1 MFTLIDTL
9 YTIISIL
16 LMPIVLILI
25 LSILTFFIAKKK
37 GLKIL
42 IALIIVTLYTCSSG
56 IITKHLLNS
65 LQIYKPA
72 TNKVIDSNSA
82 IILLGAG
89 IDNNDYGITPTLL
102 ADSRILETIRIYN
115 IAKKHNI
122 EYKIIVS
129 GGDVKG
135 YGKSEAEVYAKI
147 LKESG
152 IPTKDI
158 ILENKSLNTYQNAEY
173 TKEIIKNLP
182 YDNYLLVTSGIH
194 MKRSL
199 LYFKSFN
206 INVIPAI
213 SDDPKPLLWIPVS
226 YNLTLMDFAIH
237 EYFSIY
243 RFYLYDFLNIK
254 DNSNKIFS
262 KSAQ

>member
-1 MFTLIDTL
+1 MRIGVHGLCEIAFTEN
-9 YTIISIL
+9 
-16 LMPIVLILI
+16 
-25 LSILTFFIAKKK
+25 AK
-37 GLKIL
+37 
-42 IALIIVTLYTCSSG
+42 
-56 IITKHLLNS
+56 HR
-65 LQIYKPA
+65 
-72 TNKVIDSNSA
+72 
-82 IILLGAG
+82 
-89 IDNNDYGITPTLL
+89 
-102 ADSRILETIRIYN
+102 SRCMRIF
-115 IAKKHNI
+115 
-122 EYKIIVS
+122 
-129 GGDVKG
+129 
-135 YGKSEAEVYAKI
+135 
-147 LKESG
+147 
-152 IPTKDI
+152 
-158 ILENKSLNTYQNAEY
+158 

-243 RFYLYDFLNIK
+243 RFYLYDFLNINY
-254 DNSNKIFS
+254 NSNKIFI

>member
-1 MFTLIDTL
+1 MVCLGNICRSPLAEGILKSKAKNLEVDSAGTAGYHVGKQPDIRSID
-9 YTIISIL
+9 
-16 LMPIVLILI
+16 
-25 LSILTFFIAKKK
+25 
-37 GLKIL
+37 
-42 IALIIVTLYTCSSG
+42 
-56 IITKHLLNS
+56 
-65 LQIYKPA
+65 
-72 TNKVIDSNSA
+72 
-82 IILLGAG
+82 
-89 IDNNDYGITPTLL
+89 
-102 ADSRILETIRIYN
+102 

-243 RFYLYDFLNIK
+243 RFYLYDFLNIN